1 MRQFKKTERFT
12 PRTTKAED
20 SYLSEVDRNRM
31 ISVEEEVELATRIME
46 GDIEARNKLVN
57 ANLRFVLSVAKM
69 YTSDPTEYADLV
81 AAGNIGLIEA
91 AEKFDH
97 SRGFKFISYA
107 VWHIRKEMIYYLTND
122 SKTVRIPSNKNSLL
136 REMRKKSIE
145 IEMREGRPGT
155 SSEIL
160 DALNEDESGTRY
172 GSITMEVGDM
182 ERLILS
188 DIRPTSFDAPLS
200 SEEGSGNLY
209 DVTASGEDIKPEDTD
224 GMIYFLDE
232 IMKNLSD
239 REKTVVR
246 MRHGIDDL
254 IGHRK
259 SFKEIGDF
267 FKVSPETARGSYIKA
282 LRKMKNKARK
292 GNVYLEN
299 II

>member
-20 SYLSEVDRNRM
+20 SYLSEVDRNKM

-69 YTSDPTEYADLV
+69 YSSDPTTYADLV
-81 AAGNIGLIEA
+81 AAGNLGLIEA

-97 SRGFKFISYA
+97 TRGFKFISYA
-107 VWHIRKEMIYYLTND
+107 VWHIRKEMISHLTNN
-122 SKTVRIPSNKNSLL
+122 SKTVRIPSNKNALL
-136 REMRKKSIE
+136 REIRRKSRE

-160 DALNEDESGTRY
+160 DALNEDESGARY
-172 GSITMEVGDM
+172 GSMTMDAGDM
-182 ERLILS
+182 ERLIIS
-188 DIRPTSFDAPLS
+188 DIRPASFDAPLS
-200 SEEGSGNLY
+200 SEDGSGNLY
-209 DVTASGEDIKPEDTD
+209 DVTPSGEDMKSEDMD
-224 GMIYFLDE
+224 GMSYFLNE

-246 MRHGIDDL
+246 MRHGIGDL
-254 IGHRK
+254 IGQGK
-259 SFKEIGDF
+259 SFNEIGDF
-267 FKVSPETARGSYIKA
+267 LEVSSETVRGSYNKA

-292 GNVYLEN
+292 GNISLEN